1 MLMCVP
7 QSEQIWEILKDIFK
21 DLYSDRKIEQP
32 VHVPGLTTIEQN
44 ITSQKLDSATAW
56 QKLSQI

>member
-21 DLYSDRKIEQP
+21 DLYSDRKNNRYTFQDW
-32 VHVPGLTTIEQN
+32 L
-44 ITSQKLDSATAW
+44 L
-56 QKLSQI
+56 